1 MFVYC
6 TIVAMVWPYIVL
18 LCKRTNPI
26 TVLVDSI
33 SDSISGHFLI
43 FTDDGTVPL
52 EINASDVFWS
62 TLT

>member
-1 MFVYC
+1 MAGHC
-6 TIVAMVWPYIVL
+6 L
-18 LCKRTNPI
+18 NRTNPI

-33 SDSISGHFLI
+33 SDRISGHFLI
-43 FTDDGTVPL
+43 FTVDGIVPL

>member
-1 MFVYC
+1 MAGHC
-6 TIVAMVWPYIVL
+6 L
-18 LCKRTNPI
+18 NRTNPI

-33 SDSISGHFLI
+33 SDSISGHFPIL
-43 FTDDGTVPL
+43 DDGTVPL